1 MSENHTNPDLLQYK
15 VFTPENLDAQEQVPL
30 LILHGLLGSMD
41 NWRSQAQRLAAKR
54 PVITM
59 DLRNHG
65 NSPHISGMSY
75 REMYEDV
82 IKVARQLHIDKLDLL
97 GHSMGGKIA
106 MQMALAQEEIQE
118 ITVNR
123 LIVVDIAPRPYPL
136 WHQQTLQA
144 IMQAPVETMESR
156 QEINDYLEE
165 SIPDQTERNFM
176 IKNLRRA
183 NSSDDSDRGFRWK
196 VNLAE
201 IAKNYLKIA
210 GFSTTQQTYT
220 NETLFIRG
228 ENSAYIREQDY
239 PLIQALF
246 PNSTILTI
254 QNSGHLPHFEQAD
267 EFFHQVD
274 TFLSLSQ

>member
-1 MSENHTNPDLLQYK
+1 MNHTHPDLLQYK

-65 NSPHISGMSY
+65 NSPHLSGMSY

-82 IKVARQLHIDKLDLL
+82 IKVARQLHIGKFDLL

-106 MQMALAQEEIQE
+106 MQMALAQEEIKE

-156 QEINDYLEE
+156 QELNDYLEE

-210 GFSTTQQTYT
+210 GFSTAQQIYT

-267 EFFHQVD
+267 KFFHQVD
-274 TFLSLSQ
+274 TFLSPTR

>member
-15 VFTPENLDAQEQVPL
+15 VFTPENPDDQNQIPL

-41 NWRSQAQRLAAKR
+41 NWRSQAQRLAANR

-65 NSPHISGMSY
+65 NSSHLSGMSY

-82 IKVARQLHIDKLDLL
+82 IKVARQLHIDKFDLL

-144 IMQAPVETMESR
+144 IMQAPVEKMESR
-156 QEINDYLEE
+156 LEINDYLEE

-210 GFSTTQQTYT
+210 GFSTAQQTFT

-228 ENSAYIREQDY
+228 EHSPYIQEQDY
-239 PLIQALF
+239 PLIQVLF
-246 PNSTILTI
+246 PNSTILTL

-267 EFFHQVD
+267 AFFHQVD
-274 TFLSLSQ
+274 TFLSPTQ

>member
-15 VFTPENLDAQEQVPL
+15 VFTPENLDAQEQIPL

-41 NWRSQAQRLAAKR
+41 NWRSQAQQLAAKR

-65 NSPHISGMSY
+65 NSPHLSGMSY

-82 IKVARQLHIDKLDLL
+82 IKVVRHLQIDKFDLL

-106 MQMALAQEEIQE
+106 MQMALAQGEIHE
-118 ITVNR
+118 INLNR

-183 NSSDDSDRGFRWK
+183 NSSDDSDKGFRWK

-210 GFSTTQQTYT
+210 GFSTAQQTFT

-228 ENSAYIREQDY
+228 EHSAYIQEQDY
-239 PLIQALF
+239 PLIQVLF

-267 EFFHQVD
+267 DFFHKVD
-274 TFLSLSQ
+274 TFLSPTQ

>member
-1 MSENHTNPDLLQYK
+1 MNHTHPDLLQYK

-65 NSPHISGMSY
+65 NSPHLSGMSY

-82 IKVARQLHIDKLDLL
+82 IKVAQQLHIGKFDLL

-106 MQMALAQEEIQE
+106 MQMALAQEEIKE

-156 QEINDYLEE
+156 QELNDYLEE

-210 GFSTTQQTYT
+210 GFSTAQQIYT

-267 EFFHQVD
+267 KFFHQVD
-274 TFLSLSQ
+274 TFLSPTR